1 MLGEGRNKN
10 WMKGH
15 KAFTPLQFN
24 FVRRNAEERAAPY
37 LKFSFSIFS
46 WIIQQGKMRWASPF
60 ISLFIQRIKAHVI
73 AAAGA
78 GDEQ

>member
-24 FVRRNAEERAAPY
+24 LVRRDAEERAAPY

-46 WIIQQGKMRWASPF
+46 
-60 ISLFIQRIKAHVI
+60 
-73 AAAGA
+73 
-78 GDEQ
+78 